1 MSNEIQIFKN
11 NEFGQVRTLIVDDKP
26 YFVGKDVAEIL
37 GYARP
42 TKAIQDHCKGV
53 LKWDIGVTT
62 GLKADGTPAY
72 QNVKMSII
80 PEGDLYRLIIK
91 SKLPKA
97 QKFEEWVMDEVLPTI
112 RKHGAY
118 MSNEVIEET
127 LNNPDFI
134 IGLATKLKEEK
145 QKNEL
150 QLQLLNKQQPKVV
163 IADRF
168 TSCKG
173 FIDIKS
179 FVKMLDIPHMGRS
192 NFFKWLRGNGILMR
206 DNIPYQR
213 YSDHFKVIN
222 VIGKDGRWHK
232 QTVMKYKGIEYIVK
246 RLIKDGY
253 IEKIDYKKIINKFDK
268 DFSNVA

>member
-1 MSNEIQIFKN
+1 MSNKIQIFKN

-37 GYARP
+37 GYSNSS
-42 TKAIQDHCKGV
+42 KAVSTHCKNGIKTMIEAPSQNGNV
-53 LKWDIGVTT
+53 VKTQTT
-62 GLKADGTPAY
+62 
-72 QNVKMSII
+72 II

-192 NFFKWLRGNGILMR
+192 NFFKWLRRNGILMR

-253 IEKIDYKKIINKFDK
+253 IEKIDYN
-268 DFSNVA
+268 